1 LGITEKSRGVS
12 CETPANQ
19 RQLKLMH
26 RHGNPKRDFRGN
38 SLGSLANQSRQLW
51 GFAQSVAMKMPISS
65 PI

>member
-1 LGITEKSRGVS
+1 
-12 CETPANQ
+12 
-19 RQLKLMH
+19 MH

-51 GFAQSVAMKMPISS
+51 GFAQSVAKKMPISS